1 MEHDS
6 QRPENDA
13 DPAAGP
19 PSPGTGGR
27 ADGADPAISGPD
39 GAGSG
44 PESDAPA
51 PFPVDGVDSPPGPWS
66 GPPPATP
73 PPIAEWMPLPP
84 AGLPPE
90 SGPADSSADHAPGPW
105 DPPPPPPPPDTESLE
120 SAWAPLPPAAPEPA
134 AHVPPPGE
142 RLVYPIMGGAAP
154 PRPGDTRPGATPGYR
169 PLFGSPADES
179 APRPR
184 RSGWRAAA
192 LALFS
197 GLIGAA
203 LTAGVLYA
211 AGVFDEPDPAEP
223 ASPGV
228 TIVERTQTEIINS
241 ETMDVAAAVGR
252 KVIPSIVTV
261 EVGTGSTLD
270 TFASF
275 GSGSGVVYSRDGY
288 VITNEHVVED
298 ADRLRVVFSDGR
310 LFFAEVVGVDVPTDL
325 AVIKVDATDFT
336 PIDIGSADSL
346 AIGDAAIAV
355 GSPLGLAGGP
365 SLTVGV
371 ISAFNRTVQTGP
383 DAQNDSLEGMI
394 QTDAP
399 ITRGSSGGALV
410 DDRGRLI
417 GITTAVGV
425 SDVGAEGIG
434 FATPIEIV
442 DRVVEE
448 IIELGRV
455 RPSFIGIQGQNTYE
469 TLDDG
474 SIILSGA
481 LISAI
486 VPGTGAETAGL
497 RPGDVIVGINGTE
510 IRTMTDVIVAIRR
523 YRVDD
528 EVEFRVQ
535 RDGEPMMLT
544 VVLGERP
551 PDQ

>member
-1 MEHDS
+1 
-6 QRPENDA
+6 
-13 DPAAGP
+13 
-19 PSPGTGGR
+19 
-27 ADGADPAISGPD
+27 
-39 GAGSG
+39 
-44 PESDAPA
+44 
-51 PFPVDGVDSPPGPWS
+51 V
-66 GPPPATP
+66 
-73 PPIAEWMPLPP
+73 
-84 AGLPPE
+84 
-90 SGPADSSADHAPGPW
+90 
-105 DPPPPPPPPDTESLE
+105 
-120 SAWAPLPPAAPEPA
+120 
-134 AHVPPPGE
+134 
-142 RLVYPIMGGAAP
+142 
-154 PRPGDTRPGATPGYR
+154 
-169 PLFGSPADES
+169 
-179 APRPR
+179 
-184 RSGWRAAA
+184 
-192 LALFS
+192 
-197 GLIGAA
+197 IGAA
-203 LTAGVLYA
+203 LTAAVLYA
-211 AGVFDEPDPAEP
+211 AGVFDEQDPAEP

-228 TIVERTQTEIINS
+228 TIVERTQTEIVNT

-261 EVGTGSTLD
+261 EVGTGSSLD
-270 TFASF
+270 AFTSF
-275 GSGSGVVYSRDGY
+275 GSGSGVVYSTDGY

-298 ADRLRVVFSDGR
+298 ADALRVVFSDGR

-325 AVIKVDATDFT
+325 AVIKVDATGFT
-336 PIDIGSADSL
+336 PIDVGSADAL

-365 SLTVGV
+365 SLTMGV
-371 ISAFNRTVQTGP
+371 ISAFNREVQTGV
-383 DAQNDSLEGMI
+383 NDTLEGMI

-410 DDRGRLI
+410 DAEGRLI

-455 RPSFIGIQGQNTYE
+455 RPTFIGIQGQTTYE

-486 VPGTGAETAGL
+486 VPGTGAEAAGL
-497 RPGDVIVGINGTE
+497 QPGDVIIGINGTE
-510 IRTMTDVIVAIRR
+510 IRTMVDVIVAIRR

-535 RDGEPMMLT
+535 REGEERILT
-544 VVLGERP
+544 IVLGERP